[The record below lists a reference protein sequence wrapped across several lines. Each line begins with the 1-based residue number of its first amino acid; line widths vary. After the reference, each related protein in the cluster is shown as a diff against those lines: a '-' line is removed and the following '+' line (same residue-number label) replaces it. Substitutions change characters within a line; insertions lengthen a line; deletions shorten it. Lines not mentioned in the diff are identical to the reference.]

1 MTLKKRKRIVK
12 KGNRK
17 TKVKLPPKTK
27 WLMRLLDSYLAMPS
41 QKSQRGCSDLQGL
54 SKPLSNVQEFPK
66 KEKEPTTTC
75 RTSAL
80 QKILLMGRD
89 SMVG

>member
-1 MTLKKRKRIVK
+1 MSLKKRKRIEK
-12 KGNRK
+12 KENHKTRAKAQQPRK
-17 TKVKLPPKTK
+17 
-27 WLMRLLDSYLAMPS
+27 WQMRLLDSYLATPS

-80 QKILLMGRD
+80 QKILLGER
-89 SMVG
+89 